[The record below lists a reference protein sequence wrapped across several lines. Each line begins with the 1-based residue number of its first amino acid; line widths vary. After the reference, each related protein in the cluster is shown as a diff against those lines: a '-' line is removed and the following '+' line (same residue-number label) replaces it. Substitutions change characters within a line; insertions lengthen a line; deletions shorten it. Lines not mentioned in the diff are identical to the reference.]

1 MNQAIKTYKNVLNNQ
16 LRDNLVLD
24 NLDYVRK
31 ILSTITAG
39 LPSHYDKE
47 NLEQAGIVALV
58 ETANSFD
65 STRGVTF
72 RTYCFPRI
80 RGAIV
85 DEMRKN
91 SPLPQKMLE
100 HIKRVKLAY
109 ESLPAPVTP
118 EALAEETGLG
128 IEKVLQVLEAMRFSK
143 PQGWNDLYC
152 NIHSGWRTGEDQPER
167 EIEKQELKKL
177 MADCIQRLPERERL
191 VLVMYYTEDLTLAEI
206 GAVIEISESRVSRVL
221 AAAKFRLKELVVAS
235 L

>member
-1 MNQAIKTYKNVLNNQ
+1 MNQAIKTYKNVLDNQ
-16 LRDNLVLD
+16 LRDHLVLD

-31 ILSTITAG
+31 ILSTVTVG

-65 STRGVTF
+65 ASRGVTF

-100 HIKRVKLAY
+100 HIKQVKRAY
-109 ESLPAPVTP
+109 ESLPPPVTP
-118 EALAEETGLG
+118 ETLADETGLG
-128 IEKVLQVLEAMRFSK
+128 VEKILQVLEAMRFSK
-143 PQGWNDLYC
+143 PQDWNDLYC

-206 GAVIEISESRVSRVL
+206 GSVIDISESRVSRVL
-221 AAAKFRLKELVVAS
+221 AGAKFRLKELVNAS